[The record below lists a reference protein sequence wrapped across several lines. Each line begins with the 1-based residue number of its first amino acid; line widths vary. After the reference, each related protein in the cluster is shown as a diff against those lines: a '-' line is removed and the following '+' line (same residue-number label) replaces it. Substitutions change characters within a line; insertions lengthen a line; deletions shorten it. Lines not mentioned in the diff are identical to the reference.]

1 VALQETFMRRFIHR
15 HQPKAHPRTA
25 LFAGL
30 GAALAI
36 GGLAFVNDV
45 IGLAMLMAPLGASCV
60 LLFAAPQSPLS
71 QPANVIGGH
80 VLSGVVGLGLHF
92 ALPGSFWMAGLAVGA
107 AVAAMVYLRVVH
119 PPAGATAL
127 VAYLTAVSWS
137 FLLFPVALGS
147 VALVAVATFYHRLLR
162 TPYPAPLP

>member
-1 VALQETFMRRFIHR
+1 MRRFIHR
-15 HQPKAHPRTA
+15 HQPKAHPRAA
-25 LFAGL
+25 LLSGL

-45 IGLAMLMAPLGASCV
+45 IGLALLMAPLGASCV

-80 VLSGVVGLGLHF
+80 MLAGVVGLGLHF
-92 ALPGSFWMAGLAVGA
+92 ALPGSFWKAGSAVGI
-107 AVAAMVYLRVVH
+107 AVAAMVFLRLVH

-137 FLLFPVALGS
+137 FLLFPIGLGS
-147 VALVAVATFYHRLLR
+147 VALVAAATLYHRVTR
-162 TPYPAPLP
+162 TPYPSPLPKA